1 MIDIKTI
8 WKNQI
13 ELCNDI
19 ANDIIKHN
27 ASNDIINYTKQY
39 AIIEVQ
45 EEWIRVNFGEA
56 YCYIDLD
63 RKRKPIGSTWWNN
76 DEMNI
81 PHSYTYNGSLNDLVE
96 MSNEVLEKNN
106 EYIQFYLADYQVP
119 KYKEMQGK
127 WEI

>member
-13 ELCNDI
+13 ELCNNI
-19 ANDIIKHN
+19 SKDIIKHK
-27 ASNDIINYTKQY
+27 ASNEIINYTKQY
-39 AIIEVQ
+39 ATIEVQ

-63 RKRKPIGSTWWNN
+63 KKRVPIGSIWWNN

-81 PHSYTYNGSLNDLVE
+81 PHYYTYDGSLKDLSE
-96 MSNEVLEKNN
+96 MSNELLENNN
-106 EYIQFYLADYQVP
+106 EYVQFYLKDYQVP
-119 KYKEMQGK
+119 KYKEM
-127 WEI
+127 